1 MELSE
6 LATLNKAQR
15 SAWNSM
21 KRAYKKCLDANI
33 CFYQNLETL
42 YALNGNYIE
51 SVVSPTHDP
60 SHRDD
65 IADDLEINGEYDC
78 DGISIGCSFA
88 DDTHYAVLTRAGAD
102 LFNNDVF
109 LDEDD

>member
-21 KRAYKKCLDANI
+21 KRAHKKCLDANI

-42 YALNGNYIE
+42 YAINGDYIE
-51 SVVSPTHDP
+51 SVVSPANYDVNAF
-60 SHRDD
+60 
-65 IADDLEINGEYDC
+65 ADDLDINGEHDR
-78 DGISIGCSFA
+78 DGINIGSSFA
-88 DDTHYAVLTRAGAD
+88 DDTHYAVLTRAGVE
-102 LFNNDVF
+102 LFNDDVV
-109 LDEDD
+109 LEEDD